1 MKYALFLLTAGFA
14 LAQSPKG
21 MWDASVT
28 ADTREIGFQMR
39 FEGAGQKLRAAV
51 LDGDR
56 PIWSTSAS
64 FTGNR
69 LLVKWDFYDAFLDAS
84 LDAGQLRGVYTRRAR
99 TGPVKRAFSARPA
112 LSAKAAKQEPSPFS
126 GDWILTPADGRAA
139 MKAHFQMSGGRL
151 TGTVL
156 RIDGDFGTLAG
167 PVSGNQATLTHFDL
181 VRATQVQLAID
192 ESGKLSGTIDGR
204 TRFTG
209 LRDGASMPDPS
220 QVTSVRDP
228 KAPFQFFAKDLEGR
242 PVTLA
247 DPRFK
252 GKAVVITIMGSW
264 CPNCHDE
271 APFLAELY
279 KRFGPTG
286 LEVVALAFEYTGD
299 PAVDIPQ
306 VRAFNRRHDVP
317 YLTLLAGSTEDGQV
331 QKALPQ
337 LVNFSAFPS
346 SIILDRAHR
355 VVAIHAGFAGPATG
369 NLHTELKQR
378 ITAEVQ
384 QALAAARLAH

>member
-1 MKYALFLLTAGFA
+1 MKYALFLLTAGLA
-14 LAQSPKG
+14 LAQTPKG
-21 MWDASVT
+21 TWDASVV
-28 ADTREIGFQMR
+28 ADTREIGFEMR

-64 FTGNR
+64 FSGNR
-69 LLVKWDFYDAFLDAS
+69 LLVKWDFYDAS
-84 LDAGQLRGVYTRRAR
+84 LDATMESGQLRGVYTRRTR
-99 TGPVKRAFSARPA
+99 RGPVKRDFSARPA
-112 LSAKAAKQEPSPFS
+112 PPARAGKQEATPFS
-126 GDWILTPADGRAA
+126 GDWILTPADGSAG
-139 MKAHFQMSGGRL
+139 MKARFQMSGGRL

-156 RIDGDFGTLAG
+156 RVDGDFGTLSGA
-167 PVSGNQATLTHFDL
+167 VSGNQATLTHFDL
-181 VRATQVQLAID
+181 VRATHVQLAID
-192 ESGKLSGTIDGR
+192 ESGRLSGVIDGR
-204 TRFTG
+204 TKFTG
-209 LRDGASMPDPS
+209 VRDGASMPDPS
-220 QVTSVRDP
+220 QVTRVRDP
-228 KAPFQFFAKDLEGR
+228 KEPFQFTAKDLDGN

-271 APFLAELY
+271 APFLASLY
-279 KRFGPTG
+279 KRYGPGG

-299 PAVDIPQ
+299 PAIDVPQ
-306 VRAFNRRHDVP
+306 VRAFNRRHNIP
-317 YLTLLAGSTEDGQV
+317 YLTLLAGSTDDGQV
-331 QKALPQ
+331 QKAMPQ

-346 SIILDRAHR
+346 AIIVDRAHR

-378 ITAEVQ
+378 MTAEVE
-384 QALAAARLAH
+384 QALASGGK

>member
-1 MKYALFLLTAGFA
+1 MKYALLFLTAGFA

-21 MWDASVT
+21 IWDASVT
-28 ADTREIGFQMR
+28 ADTREIGFEMR

-64 FTGNR
+64 FSGNR
-69 LLVKWDFYDAFLDAS
+69 LLVKWDFYDASLEAS
-84 LDAGQLRGVYTRRAR
+84 MESGQLRGVYTRRTR
-99 TGPVKRAFSARPA
+99 RGPVKRGFSARPA
-112 LSAKAAKQEPSPFS
+112 RVRKLLLTAGVPFT
-126 GDWILTPADGRAA
+126 GDWILTPADGSAG
-139 MKAHFQMSGGRL
+139 MKARFQISGGGL
-151 TGTVL
+151 TGTIL
-156 RIDGDFGTLAG
+156 RVDGDFGTLAG
-167 PVSGNQATLTHFDL
+167 EFSGNQATLTHFDL
-181 VRATQVQLAID
+181 VRATHVVLTADGPGRI
-192 ESGKLSGTIDGR
+192 SGVIDGR

-209 LRDGASMPDPS
+209 VRDGASMPDPS
-220 QVTSVRDP
+220 QVTRVRDP
-228 KAPFQFFAKDLEGR
+228 KEPFQFTAKDLDGN

-252 GKAVVITIMGSW
+252 GKAVFITIMGSW

-271 APFLAELY
+271 APFLASLY
-279 KRFGPTG
+279 KRYGPAG

-299 PAVDIPQ
+299 PAIDVPQ
-306 VRAFNRRHDVP
+306 VRAFSRRHNIP
-317 YLTLLAGSTEDGQV
+317 YLTLLAGSTDDGQV
-331 QKALPQ
+331 QKAMPQ

-346 SIILDRAHR
+346 SIIVDRVHR

-378 ITAEVQ
+378 MTAEVE
-384 QALAAARLAH
+384 QALASGGR

>member
-1 MKYALFLLTAGFA
+1 MKYALFLLTAGLS

-21 MWDASVT
+21 LWDASVT
-28 ADTREIGFQMR
+28 AGTREIGFQMR

-56 PIWSTSAS
+56 PIWSTSAA
-64 FTGNR
+64 FTGSR
-69 LLVKWDFYDAFLDAS
+69 LLVKWDFYDASLDAS
-84 LDAGQLRGVYTRRAR
+84 MDAGQLRGLYTRRTR
-99 TGPVKRAFSARPA
+99 TGPFQRTFSARPA
-112 LSAKAAKQEPSPFS
+112 QPAKAAKPEPSPFS
-126 GDWILTPADGRAA
+126 GDWILTPAGGGAGMRAR
-139 MKAHFQMSGGRL
+139 FQMSGGRL
-151 TGTVL
+151 IGTIL
-156 RIDGDFGTLAG
+156 RVDGDFGTLAG
-167 PVSGNQATLTHFDL
+167 VVSGNQATLTHFDL

-192 ESGKLSGTIDGR
+192 ESGKLSGMIDGR
-204 TRFTG
+204 TRFNG
-209 LRDGASMPDPS
+209 VRDGASMPDFS
-220 QVTSVRDP
+220 LVTRVLDP
-228 KAPFQFFAKDLEGR
+228 KEPFLFFAKDLDGN

-279 KRFGPTG
+279 KRHGRAG

-299 PAVDIPQ
+299 PAVDITQ
-306 VRAFNRRHDVP
+306 VRAFSRRHNIP

-346 SIILDRAHR
+346 SIIIDRAHR
-355 VVAIHAGFAGPATG
+355 VVAIHAGFSGPATG
-369 NLHTELKQR
+369 SLHAELKQR
-378 ITAEVQ
+378 MTAEVE
-384 QALAAARLAH
+384 QALAAGGK